1 MDNETRQKIQKL
13 ETQLSQALDIIR
25 KLTDTTRDQSYII
38 KDLQKRCREAEID
51 IKILKDGGN
60 I

>member
-13 ETQLSQALDIIR
+13 EDQLSQALDIIR
-25 KLTDTTRDQSYII
+25 KLSDTIRDQSSII
-38 KDLQKRCREAEID
+38 NDLTERCCANEQD
-51 IKILKDGGN
+51 IQILKDGGN

>member
-13 ETQLSQALDIIR
+13 EDQLSQALDIMR
-25 KLTDTTRDQSYII
+25 KLSDTIRDQSSLINE
-38 KDLQKRCREAEID
+38 LRERCRANEQD
-51 IKILKDGGN
+51 IQILKDGGN

>member
-13 ETQLSQALDIIR
+13 EDQLSQALDIIR
-25 KLTDTTRDQSYII
+25 KLSDTIRDQSSII
-38 KDLQKRCREAEID
+38 NDLTERCRANEQD
-51 IKILKDGGN
+51 IQILKDGGN